1 MFANAS
7 HKEPL
12 RNLKSN
18 ASRARKPSKLL
29 LYFSFRVKFLSRR
42 GSTPASTL
50 FYGNRSD
57 SGLIFHNKY
66 IFSNKKHFPC

>member
-18 ASRARKPSKLL
+18 EYGARKPSELL
-29 LYFSFRVKFLSRR
+29 PYISFSVKFLF
-42 GSTPASTL
+42 GFTEI
-50 FYGNRSD
+50 GQ
-57 SGLIFHNKY
+57 IFHNKY
-66 IFSNKKHFPC
+66 IFSNKKTLSKLKSGPGRAYPRTQ